1 MNASAQCDH
10 FRGLLAMEVV
20 GQISAE
26 DTVALSAHLDGCPEC
41 RQEAAD
47 LRAVAAILP
56 AAQLAHLQGQEMA
69 PGLELERAVL
79 VSLESGAR
87 RSIRRRR
94 MRYVAAGA
102 VAAGIVAIA
111 LVLTVSPS
119 PSSGQNVALH
129 GTGTGTGAVRASVR
143 LTAQSWGTAVDL
155 EESGQPGGQVLTV
168 SMRTASGSWWTAGTY
183 RTVQGKDVHVT
194 MACALPL
201 SDIETV
207 YIKDRAGQT
216 VLSGYVS

>member
-20 GQISAE
+20 GQITDDDA
-26 DTVALSAHLDGCPEC
+26 VALSAHLDGCPEC

-47 LRAVAAILP
+47 LRALAAILP
-56 AAQLAHLQGQEMA
+56 AAQLAHLQNEETA
-69 PGLELERAVL
+69 PGIELERAVL
-79 VSLESGAR
+79 VGLESEVR
-87 RSIRRRR
+87 RSTRRRQI
-94 MRYVAAGA
+94 RYVAAGA
-102 VAAGIVAIA
+102 VAAGVVAIA

-119 PSSGQNVALH
+119 PNSGHNVAL
-129 GTGTGTGAVRASVR
+129 TGASAVHASVR

-183 RTVQGKDVHVT
+183 RTVQGKVVRVT
-194 MACALPL
+194 MACALPIA
-201 SDIETV
+201 DIETV
-207 YIKDRAGQT
+207 YVKDSAGHT
-216 VLSGYVS
+216 VLHGYVS